1 MIAKSIA
8 RIHKG
13 NLVNHGVIP
22 MLFDD
27 PAAYDS
33 IDQMDVLEFVDL
45 MGQLPR
51 RRVTVKNVTKHF
63 EFDAVLDLTDNEL
76 EVVMAG
82 GQLRYLKNQL
92 AASGV

>member
-1 MIAKSIA
+1 MCAKSIA

>member
-1 MIAKSIA
+1 MIDKRIA

>member
-1 MIAKSIA
+1 
-8 RIHKG
+8 
-13 NLVNHGVIP
+13 

>member
-8 RIHKG
+8 RIHKD

-51 RRVTVKNVTKHF
+51 RRVTVKNATKHF

-76 EVVMAG
+76 EIVMAG

>member
-92 AASGV
+92 ATSGV

>member
-1 MIAKSIA
+1 MCAKSIA

-92 AASGV
+92 VASGV